1 MMLCSNPLNR
11 VTCLKN
17 LSLLLLLLLLM
28 SCDSG
33 LFQTGEDEMV
43 ARVYNTYLYRSDL
56 EGIVPTGSLPKDS
69 TMIVKNFINKWIE
82 EQLLIQAAEET
93 LSSDQK
99 NFKGQLENYRNS
111 LLIYTYESY
120 LIKHYMDTVV
130 RDEEI
135 STYYEQNKQNFELK
149 ENIVRAH
156 FVILKEAPRKNNP
169 LKRLL
174 LSNDPGDLDELASF
188 CEKNAYDYY
197 IDDEWIPF
205 SELIKIIPIE
215 TYNQTIYL
223 QNNNYVEFND
233 ASNYYFIR
241 FLDFKIQESVSPL
254 SFEKENIRNIIINKR
269 KAELID
275 KMRREML
282 QEAMNTN
289 GFEIF

>member
-1 MMLCSNPLNR
+1 MKYLP
-11 VTCLKN
+11 
-17 LSLLLLLLLLM
+17 LLLLLLVHG
-28 SCDSG
+28 CKSG
-33 LFQTGEDEMV
+33 LFQTGEDQMI
-43 ARVYNTYLYRSDL
+43 ARVYNAYLYRSDL
-56 EGIVPTGSLPKDS
+56 EGIVPTGTHPEDS

-82 EQLLIQAAEET
+82 EQLLIQAAEEA

-99 NFKGQLENYRNS
+99 NFKDQLENYRNS

-120 LIKHYMDTVV
+120 LIRQYMDTVV

-135 STYYEQNKQNFELK
+135 SRYYEENKQNFELK

-169 LKRLL
+169 LKRLM
-174 LSNDPGDLDELASF
+174 LSNDPADLDELTSL
-188 CEKNAYDYY
+188 CKKNNYDYF
-197 IDDEWIPF
+197 IEDEWIPF

-223 QNNNYVEFND
+223 QSNKYVELNYG
-233 ASNYYFIR
+233 SQYYFIR

-254 SFEKENIRNIIINKR
+254 SLEKENIRNIIINKR
-269 KAELID
+269 KAELIE

-282 QEAMNTN
+282 QQAMNTN